1 MSSQNNQGKKFD
13 IRKKVRELSRKSK
26 LVLMKNKRRLL
37 LYGALIV
44 ILLTGVWL
52 TDHND
57 QWYSATIVKIDHA
70 ENSPT
75 DLYRNG
81 TGDRYYEQTL
91 TGTVQNGTLK
101 GHKALLKNQY
111 SISGVFDETYKAGDR
126 VFVTSVSSENGT
138 ITGTISGLKR
148 DQYIAALC
156 AALILFILLVANRRG
171 FFALLSLTAN
181 IAIFWYALTLYASGT
196 NILLL
201 GNILVLLFTCLSLL
215 LISGWNQKTFA
226 AICSTLISITI
237 TLLLFQLTMSFT
249 EGVDY
254 AFMEYITSPA
264 DLPEIFMA
272 QIMIGGLGAV
282 MDVAITEASSISE
295 LIAKDKE
302 IPLKN
307 LIQSGRDI
315 GHDIM
320 GTMINVM
327 LFTYISGSIPLIILK
342 MNSEIRLHTIILWH
356 MPMELYRFLI
366 GSIGILISIPVSILV
381 SLLFFRRLR
390 RFA

>member
-1 MSSQNNQGKKFD
+1 
-13 IRKKVRELSRKSK
+13 
-26 LVLMKNKRRLL
+26 
-37 LYGALIV
+37 
-44 ILLTGVWL
+44 
-52 TDHND
+52 
-57 QWYSATIVKIDHA
+57 
-70 ENSPT
+70 
-75 DLYRNG
+75 
-81 TGDRYYEQTL
+81 
-91 TGTVQNGTLK
+91 
-101 GHKALLKNQY
+101 
-111 SISGVFDETYKAGDR
+111 
-126 VFVTSVSSENGT
+126 
-138 ITGTISGLKR
+138 
-148 DQYIAALC
+148 
-156 AALILFILLVANRRG
+156 
-171 FFALLSLTAN
+171 
-181 IAIFWYALTLYASGT
+181 
-196 NILLL
+196 LLL